1 MISNCLEMKNERNG
15 LPDHLKYLQMHCKT
29 SLLKSK
35 MSIRDKTVTLPIKTL
50 LKNDYNSI
58 EFFLMCFIFI
68 DLLLLITHSAIQ
80 DIDIV

>member
-1 MISNCLEMKNERNG
+1 
-15 LPDHLKYLQMHCKT
+15 
-29 SLLKSK
+29 
-35 MSIRDKTVTLPIKTL
+35 MSIEDKTVTLPIKSL
-50 LKNDYNSI
+50 LKNNYNSI